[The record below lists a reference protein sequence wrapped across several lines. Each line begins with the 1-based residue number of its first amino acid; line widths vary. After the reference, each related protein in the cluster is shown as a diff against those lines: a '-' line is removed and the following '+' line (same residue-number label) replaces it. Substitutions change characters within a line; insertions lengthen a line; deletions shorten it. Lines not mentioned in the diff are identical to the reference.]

1 MFNLPDKLTRFL
13 TSPVFDDKEKTRITG
28 RLNII
33 LLWGLALVAAV
44 GIVNVATSPRPLPQ
58 LITICALLGGLLVN
72 LLLYQKGY
80 VRLVRLLFPITGWVM
95 ITFVVLFSGGIN
107 SPSLAGYI
115 PFILFIG
122 LIFGLRYGIG
132 TAIISILTSVVIL
145 TFQARDLLP
154 EQLLVYRPI
163 SVWAIYML
171 WFMLTAVLLYV
182 GSRELWRALWANLS
196 RLRSLFNTI
205 SEGVV
210 LINPDGRIVQA
221 NPAAERIMGLERSE
235 IEGRSYLSPEWE
247 VLRPDGSPM
256 PPDERA
262 SPRAMKEKRPMN
274 DVMMGVRRPDGS
286 ICWINVSAAPIMNAA
301 GKLEGVISTFAD
313 ITARKQ
319 AEKEREQAEEA
330 LIESEERFRDL
341 AELLPETIYE
351 MDAGG
356 NLSFVN
362 RNAFEMFK
370 YTQRDFDR
378 GLNGFDMVIP
388 EDRHRALENTKK
400 ILSGEK
406 TGLNEYTALRNDG
419 STFPAIFCSTPI
431 FHKGKPV
438 GLRGLIIDVTD
449 LKHAEEALRESEEK
463 YRTIFEN
470 VSDHIVYLDN
480 NGTIIS
486 ANDHEETFG
495 RKPEEIVGKKYTELG
510 SFDVKDV
517 PKINKLF
524 KEIITGKK
532 TINKMELEVKN
543 KDGNKIPV
551 EVSATLVK
559 KNGKIEGSL
568 FIVRDIT
575 ERKRAEEEIQRRT
588 EDLALINDLNNAVD
602 HGKSLKEIIHLLS
615 RKTKS
620 VFSAY
625 GAAVYLVSE
634 DKKFLTMV
642 QIPLNQKTMQR
653 IEKVSGLKI
662 PRLRIPLNAEGLHG
676 EVIQAKKLLLIND
689 QKRVLRWMTE
699 LANFSNPTGKPYP
712 KPIQM
717 LIPQISKI
725 LGIRSTMV
733 APLISEGEI
742 IGLLEIS
749 GQKPFVESDL
759 RRLEI
764 LSGQMSTV
772 IKRKQAEEGLRKSED
787 RYRTVVEDMPALIC
801 RFLPNGILSFVNNA
815 YCQYFGKKYKE
826 LVGHNFFQFIPAEDR
841 EKVRE
846 HYDSISKEKPAI
858 TYEHQVI
865 APDGTIR
872 WQRWTDRGLFGESG
886 ALVEYQ
892 SIGEDITERKRT
904 EEALTIERERLSITL
919 RGIGDG
925 VITTDIDRQVVLI
938 NQAAETLTGWSQEEA
953 LGRPLSEVLALVD
966 EPSDWA
972 IDLPTIEILKEQ
984 VVVPP
989 CQSATLVSRSD
1000 CRVPVSLSISPLKD
1014 RESQVIGM
1022 VMVIRDITEKGRLES
1037 EMLRS
1042 AKLESLGVLAGGL
1055 AHDFN
1060 NFLMSIMLNLSTAR
1074 LHLQDDP
1081 KTAGMLKDAEE
1092 STRRARGITQQLAT
1106 FSRGGIPVTAS
1117 RYLTPMLKE
1126 AIKFSLR
1133 GTLAKPRFR
1142 LEKELWP
1149 VEIDP
1154 GQINQVLNNLAINAV
1169 QAMPEGGT
1177 LTVTTANVTVD
1188 NKHPRGPLS
1197 LGQYVKVVLTDKGT
1211 GIPPE
1216 ALDKIFDPYFTTK
1229 EAGSGL
1235 GLFSVYSIIN
1245 KHNGWITVDSEVNQ
1259 GTTFTFYLPAVTEAV
1274 IPP

>member
-1 MFNLPDKLTRFL
+1 
-13 TSPVFDDKEKTRITG
+13 
-28 RLNII
+28 
-33 LLWGLALVAAV
+33 
-44 GIVNVATSPRPLPQ
+44 
-58 LITICALLGGLLVN
+58 
-72 LLLYQKGY
+72 
-80 VRLVRLLFPITGWVM
+80 LLFPITGWVM
-95 ITFVVLFSGGIN
+95 ITIVVLFSGGIN
-107 SPSLAGYI
+107 SPCLAGYV
-115 PFILFIG
+115 PFILFVG

-132 TAIISILTSVVIL
+132 TTVISILTSVVIL

-163 SVWAIYML
+163 SVWAINML
-171 WFMLTAVLLYV
+171 WFVLTAVLLYV
-182 GSRELWRALWANLS
+182 SSRELWRALWANLS

-221 NPAAERIMGLERSE
+221 NPAAERILGLERSE

-262 SPRAMKEKRPMN
+262 SPRTMKEKRPVN

-286 ICWINVSAAPIMNAA
+286 ICWISVSAAPIMDTA

-313 ITARKQ
+313 ITAHKQ

-330 LIESEERFRDL
+330 LIESEDRFRDL
-341 AELLPETIYE
+341 VELLPETIYE
-351 MDAGG
+351 MDTES

-362 RNAFEMFK
+362 RNAFEKFK
-370 YTQRDFDR
+370 YTQQDFDR

-388 EDRHRALENTKK
+388 EDRHRALENAKK
-400 ILSGEK
+400 ILSGVK
-406 TGLNEYTALRNDG
+406 TGLNEYTALRKDG

-431 FHKGKPV
+431 FREGKPV

-449 LKHAEEALRESEEK
+449 LKHAEESLRESEEK

-495 RKPEEIVGKKYTELG
+495 RKPEELVGKKYTELG
-510 SFDVKDV
+510 HFDVKDV

-532 TINKMELEVKN
+532 TVNRMEFEVKN

-551 EVSATLVK
+551 EASTTLVK
-559 KNGKIEGSL
+559 KNGTIKGIL
-568 FIVRDIT
+568 CMIRDIT
-575 ERKRAEEEIQRRT
+575 ERKKAEE
-588 EDLALINDLNNAVD
+588 V
-602 HGKSLKEIIHLLS
+602 
-615 RKTKS
+615 
-620 VFSAY
+620 
-625 GAAVYLVSE
+625 
-634 DKKFLTMV
+634 
-642 QIPLNQKTMQR
+642 
-653 IEKVSGLKI
+653 
-662 PRLRIPLNAEGLHG
+662 
-676 EVIQAKKLLLIND
+676 
-689 QKRVLRWMTE
+689 
-699 LANFSNPTGKPYP
+699 
-712 KPIQM
+712 
-717 LIPQISKI
+717 
-725 LGIRSTMV
+725 
-733 APLISEGEI
+733 
-742 IGLLEIS
+742 
-749 GQKPFVESDL
+749 
-759 RRLEI
+759 
-764 LSGQMSTV
+764 
-772 IKRKQAEEGLRKSED
+772 LRKSED

-801 RFLPNGILSFVNNA
+801 RFVPDGTLSFVNNA
-815 YCQYFGKKYKE
+815 YCQYFGKKYEE
-826 LVGHNFFQFIPAEDR
+826 LVGHDFFQFIPAEDR
-841 EKVRE
+841 EKVRG
-846 HYDSISKEKPAI
+846 HYDSISREKPAI

-872 WQRWTDRGLFGESG
+872 WQRWTDRGLFDESG

-904 EEALTIERERLSITL
+904 EEDLAIERERLSTTL

-938 NQAAETLTGWSQEEA
+938 NQAAETLIGWSQEEA
-953 LGRPLSEVLALVD
+953 LGRSLSEVLSLID
-966 EPSDWA
+966 EPSGRV
-972 IDLPTIEILKEQ
+972 IDLPTIEMLKDQ

-989 CQSATLVSRSD
+989 GQSATLVSRSD
-1000 CRVPVSLSISPLKD
+1000 RRIPVSLSISPLKD

-1042 AKLESLGVLAGGL
+1042 AKLESLGIMAGGL

-1081 KTAGMLKDAEE
+1081 KTACMLKDAEE

-1106 FSRGGIPVTAS
+1106 FSRGGVPVTAS

-1133 GTLAKPRFR
+1133 GTLAMPQFR
-1142 LEKELWP
+1142 LKKELWP

-1188 NKHPRGPLS
+1188 DKHPRGPLNR
-1197 LGQYVKVVLTDKGT
+1197 GQYVKVALTDKGT

-1259 GTTFTFYLPAVTEAV
+1259 GTTFTFYLPAMAEAV
-1274 IPP
+1274 IPSYLKESEAMSKTISGTGRILIMDDDDLIRKALVRLLDDLGFEIVSAPDGSAALKLFKQAHSAGKPFRAAILDFSIPGGMGGVETLEHIREIDPEVKAIVTSGYANAPIIAHYEDYGFKGKLAKPFTAAELFKVLKEVLGEK